1 MNLFALSVELG
12 MDTSE
17 FERGISQ
24 AKTKTAASV
33 TEMKSQYKSLAASL
47 GGYQSA
53 FNKAAAQYGTSSQS
67 AQKYSAK
74 IAEQRQKLDECRK
87 SLEAV
92 GVSVEDVCRKM
103 ERASDKTESLS
114 VPFSGLSKTLTGAF
128 TKSQLIATAITSLAG
143 KFASFGE
150 GAVKQGTDFN
160 QAMEK
165 YRVAY
170 TNMLG
175 SAEQAQAVL
184 NQIKQDAAHTPLN
197 VDSLVQANQLL
208 ISAGVDAGKARS
220 TILALGDAVSATS
233 GGNDAL
239 SRMAAN
245 LQQIKN
251 VGKASA
257 ADIKQFAMAGID
269 IYGILADYTGKS
281 TTEVQNMTISYDL
294 LTAALQKASE
304 EGGRYYNAMETQSQT
319 MSGRIET
326 LKDNWSQL
334 LGTLTE
340 GLTETE
346 GKLVTAASG
355 WVQRL
360 QEAFETSGA
369 NGLMQAGGHIVDD
382 IATGISD
389 GIPSLATQ
397 AAGAVQNF
405 ALYLQD
411 NTGQIVDTGGQL
423 LTSLANGILSTAP
436 IVANAAVQTVSS
448 LAVEL
453 WNNADKIFTAGADL
467 LGKLIEGF
475 LSLTG
480 NVIEAIGNITAAIVT
495 KIFTTDW
502 VQIGKDIVSSIGQG
516 ILNGVSA
523 MSGPLDR
530 LSYKL
535 NHALG
540 KNGYEE
546 NTFEAWAAANGKTSE
561 TRYQQGSPK
570 DAAYWKR
577 YGDRLARQYGLNETG
592 LDTGSNGTDTT
603 SGEDTT
609 KATKTGST
617 TETVISSISS
627 TATTTAQNALGTVTT
642 SIQTL
647 TEKVKDSAGKI
658 KDRITETTTTTGKEM
673 VNGVATTFKQVETKV
688 NGTVTKVTKTYDDMS
703 KTLLGTF
710 TNVSETT
717 FDGII
722 TKVQQ
727 AVEKYADGSEH
738 IKKTVTETG
747 QRIGENGA
755 ETYEKIITYIDGVQ
769 DKVTETAQNIDKS
782 IKATQ
787 KRIEENLSKAQQQF
801 NSGIF
806 KLGKNLYT
814 DLKNQDWA
822 ALGLDIV
829 NMMWGEVSQEQREV
843 LSDWANKALEAINE
857 AYSGGGLSEA
867 FNAFK
872 QIMSN
877 GIKADADGVTTDVK
891 GLSNV
896 FQELGINVSNVG
908 SKIMG
913 VLGTMGTGMGTFV
926 SNAGTGIAKLAGS
939 MGSLGTLAQGAG
951 GLIAKIGGLIISNPE
966 VAAII
971 AIVAGVAALGAALFA
986 KFGKGKSSGG
996 QAVSH
1001 YESPF
1006 AGHDVYDS
1014 LTEFSTRA
1022 AMQHR
1027 YIEKTTGTDAQ
1038 LGILQQIRDM
1048 LDEHLPDIGTGQ
1060 LVMDGEKVADM
1071 LTPRLATNVDARIG
1085 VTVTRKAR
1093 GV

>member
-1 MNLFALSVELG
+1 MATLG
-12 MDTSE
+12 LDTSE
-17 FERGISQ
+17 YEQGIEQARKETQSAANSLNRSANTAGSGVSGMASQFAAASAKATVLANMLTSLGTKAVGLAKGFVEMGIS
-24 AKTKTAASV
+24 
-33 TEMKSQYKSLAASL
+33 Y
-47 GGYQSA
+47 
-53 FNKAAAQYGTSSQS
+53 NAQ
-67 AQKYSAK
+67 
-74 IAEQRQKLDECRK
+74 I
-87 SLEAV
+87 
-92 GVSVEDVCRKM
+92 
-103 ERASDKTESLS
+103 
-114 VPFSGLSKTLTGAF
+114 
-128 TKSQLIATAITSLAG
+128 
-143 KFASFGE
+143 
-150 GAVKQGTDFN
+150 
-160 QAMEK
+160 EK
-165 YRVAY
+165 YTTGF

-175 SAEQAQAVL
+175 SAEKAQAVL
-184 NQIKQDAAHTPLN
+184 NQIKQDAARTPLN

-208 ISAGVDAGKARS
+208 ISAGVSAGEARS
-220 TILALGDAVSATS
+220 TILALGDAVSAT
-233 GGNDAL
+233 GGGSEVL

-251 VGKASA
+251 VGKAASI
-257 ADIKQFAMAGID
+257 DIKQFAMAGID
-269 IYGILADYTGKS
+269 IYGVLADYTGKS
-281 TTEVQNMTISYDL
+281 TAEVQGMTITYDL

-304 EGGRYYNAMETQSQT
+304 EGGRYYNSMATQSQT
-319 MSGRIET
+319 LSGRIET

-334 LGTLTE
+334 LGTLTK

-346 GKLVTAASG
+346 GNLVTAAAG

-360 QEAFETSGA
+360 QEGFETAGA
-369 NGLMQAGGHIVDD
+369 NGLMQAGGHIVDEV
-382 IATGISD
+382 ASGISA
-389 GIPSLATQ
+389 GIPSLA
-397 AAGAVQNF
+397 ARAEDAVQNF

-411 NTGQIVDTGGQL
+411 NAGQIADTGGKL
-423 LTSLANGILSTAP
+423 LVSLASGILDMAP
-436 IVANAAVQTVSS
+436 AIVNSAEQIFSAFV
-448 LAVEL
+448 VEL
-453 WNNADKIFTAGADL
+453 WNHADEIFTTGADL
-467 LGKLIEGF
+467 VGKLVKGF

-480 NVIEAIGNITAAIVT
+480 NVIEAAGNITAAIVT

-502 VQIGKDIVSSIGQG
+502 VQVGKDVVSSIGQG

-546 NTFEAWAAANGKTSE
+546 NTFEAWAAANGKTGE
-561 TRYQQGSPK
+561 TRYQQGSQK
-570 DAAYWKR
+570 DTDYWKR
-577 YGDRLARQYGLNETG
+577 YGDKLAQQYGLNETG
-592 LDTGSNGTDTT
+592 TDTGSGETD
-603 SGEDTT
+603 
-609 KATKTGST
+609 ATPGGFSSKSTGAKSN
-617 TETVISSISS
+617 TETVISSV
-627 TATTTAQNALGTVTT
+627 THNATTTAQNALGAVTT
-642 SIQTL
+642 SVETL
-647 TEKVKDSAGKI
+647 QEKVKDAAGKI
-658 KDRITETTTTTGKEM
+658 KDRVTETTTETGKEM
-673 VNGVATTFKQVETKV
+673 VNGVATTYTL
-688 NGTVTKVTKTYDDMS
+688 VTKKVTDTNGKISTTTKKVYADMS
-703 KTLLGTF
+703 KTLLGTL
-710 TNVSETT
+710 TT
-717 FDGII
+717 IAEKTFNGI
-722 TKVQQ
+722 TTTTQQ
-727 AVEKYADGSEH
+727 AVETYADGSQH
-738 IKKTVTETG
+738 IKTTATETG
-747 QRIGENGA
+747 ERIVDGVRQ
-755 ETYEKIITYIDGVQ
+755 TYTKVISYVDGVQ

-877 GIKADADGVTTDVK
+877 GIKAEADGVTTDVK

-896 FQELGINVSNVG
+896 FQELGINVSDVG

-913 VLGTMGTGMGTFV
+913 VLNTIGSGMGSFAL
-926 SNAGTGIAKLAGS
+926 NAGTDIANLAGS
-939 MGSLGTLAQGAG
+939 MGSLGTIAEGAG
-951 GLIAKIGGLIISNPE
+951 GLIAKVGSLIISNPE

-971 AIVAGVAALGAALFA
+971 AIVAGVVALGAALFA
-986 KFGKGKSSGG
+986 KFGKSSSGG

-1027 YIEKTTGTDAQ
+1027 YMEKTTGTDAQ

-1071 LTPRLATNVDARIG
+1071 LTPRLATNMDASMG
-1085 VTVTRKAR
+1085 VYTLRAER